1 MIFKQILEGS
11 ERKIGKTLRATV
23 GYQKSV
29 VPQKPSENSVSR
41 RRGQRIKR
49 CQWAKRRMENW
60 PKDLILEVKG
70 ILDKSRLR
78 RVGVEKSK
86 VEGD

>member
-29 VPQKPSENSVSR
+29 VPPKPSVSR
-41 RRGQRIKR
+41 RRGQLHKTLPMG
-49 CQWAKRRMENW
+49 QEEDGKLAKGLNIGGQGH
-60 PKDLILEVKG
+60 P
-70 ILDKSRLR
+70 
-78 RVGVEKSK
+78 
-86 VEGD
+86 

>member
-1 MIFKQILEGS
+1 M
-11 ERKIGKTLRATV
+11 KTV
-23 GYQKSV
+23 FQGGGV
-29 VPQKPSENSVSR
+29 NC
-41 RRGQRIKR
+41 IKR

-60 PKDLILEVKG
+60 PKDLILEVNG

>member
-1 MIFKQILEGS
+1 MIFKRILEGS

-41 RRGQRIKR
+41 RRGQLHKTLPMGQEEDGKLAKGLNIGG
-49 CQWAKRRMENW
+49 QWH
-60 PKDLILEVKG
+60 P
-70 ILDKSRLR
+70 
-78 RVGVEKSK
+78 
-86 VEGD
+86 